1 MSMGAIGS
9 AVAGAVASKV
19 LGGGE
24 STTKTEMDP
33 FVKQLVSSYSNAYQN
48 SPVPQFDL
56 DNLTAGMNPYQM
68 EALALAGNYAQ
79 GAGADQVAM
88 MNAAGLGQ
96 MGVAETMA
104 NIGGQG
110 ALGSQAW
117 IMNELMAHMSDA
129 KKPSGGGTMM
139 MGGGGGG
146 GGGFG
151 GGGTTLGGDLK
162 FKYDQGTFDQSYGN
176 LVGVAQNAFDSF
188 SNKTK
193 TENLFNNLPQLKLG
207 SQLLGGANTKVGQQS
222 SLLDAMTNQQIVD
235 FGAQQA
241 QWAGGQA
248 NSAAMAAGQGNQNTA
263 MGKYSTD
270 VQAATSRAN
279 AAMSA
284 AASQANAQLAART
297 QQYNALVGAASS
309 MYGNSGQML
318 NGAGTQFGN
327 ANVSF
332 GNANDTAVGNI
343 GTSMAAGDYISNYDQ
358 AALDRYNQANI
369 FNTSTPGDMNLAG
382 FQAANGINGGQTST
396 TDPGL
401 LAQLGGGAQLGIGAY
416 DWWQNRTS
424 GPTAPATVGGIS
436 APPPVG
442 QGFSDIRLKENI
454 KFSKK
459 IGKYNYYN
467 WTWNKS
473 AKEMGVETPTFG
485 VLAQEVQEINPDAV
499 SVSDSG
505 YLVVNYSKLH

>member
-1 MSMGAIGS
+1 MTWGAVGS
-9 AVAGAVASKV
+9 AVAGAAASKF

-33 FVKQLVSSYSNAYQN
+33 FVKQMVSNYSNSYQN
-48 SPVPQFDL
+48 SPVPQLDL

-68 EALALAGNYAQ
+68 EALAQAGTYAQ

-96 MGVAETMA
+96 MGVAEAMA
-104 NIGGQG
+104 ALGGQG
-110 ALGSQAW
+110 ALGSQNW
-117 IMNELMAHMSDA
+117 IMNELAANMSD
-129 KKPSGGGTMM
+129 PSKGGGASQM
-139 MGGGGGG
+139 MGNGGYGG

-151 GGGTTLGGDLK
+151 NSSPTLGGDLK
-162 FKYDQGTFDQSYGN
+162 FKYDQDTFDQSYGN

-188 SNKTK
+188 SNRAKTD
-193 TENLFNNLPQLKLG
+193 NLFNNLPQLKMG

-222 SLLDAMTNQQIVD
+222 SLLDALTNQQIVD

-241 QWAGGQA
+241 QWAGGAA

-263 MGKYSTD
+263 MGQYSTD

-284 AASQANAQLAART
+284 ATSSANAQLAART

-318 NGAGTQFGN
+318 SGAGTQFGN

-332 GNANDTAVGNI
+332 GNANDTALGNI

-369 FNTSTPGDMNLAG
+369 YNTSMPGDMALAG
-382 FQAANGINGGQTST
+382 FQAANGISGGQTNTTTPST
-396 TDPGL
+396 
-401 LAQLGGGAQLGIGAY
+401 LAQLGGGAQLGVGAY
-416 DWWQNRTS
+416 DWWKNRTS
-424 GPTAPATVGGIS
+424 GPTAPATTGGS
-436 APPPVG
+436 
-442 QGFSDIRLKENI
+442 
-454 KFSKK
+454 
-459 IGKYNYYN
+459 
-467 WTWNKS
+467 
-473 AKEMGVETPTFG
+473 
-485 VLAQEVQEINPDAV
+485 
-499 SVSDSG
+499 SG
-505 YLVVNYSKLH
+505 NSGWGGPQVITA